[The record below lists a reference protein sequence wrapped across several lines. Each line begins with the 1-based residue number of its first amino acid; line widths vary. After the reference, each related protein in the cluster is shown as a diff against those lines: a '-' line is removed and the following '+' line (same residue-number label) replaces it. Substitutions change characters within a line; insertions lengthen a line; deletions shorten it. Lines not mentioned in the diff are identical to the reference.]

1 MSGAMTGTRGARV
14 AGVATHLPSRWT
26 PSAECEA
33 RIAAES
39 GGFRPPPGIVLRAT
53 GITGR
58 HVMPDDWQA
67 SDLAVAAAGKLLAD
81 QGLEIGDVDLLLF
94 ASASQDLVEPATSHI
109 VAAALGAR
117 CPVFDVKNA
126 CNSVL
131 NAVQVGEAL
140 IRAGQHDRV
149 LVVTGESPSRAT
161 RWQVR
166 DLRQLAESFA
176 GYTLSDCGAALLLEA
191 CEDGDGIL
199 AQGHTADSS
208 AWTAGTL
215 PGGGSRQPRDLDAT
229 YFHLDGG
236 RLKEAFEA
244 VGPSVLSDVLD
255 RAGIAWDDCDLVA
268 VHQVTLPYVNAFADR
283 CGIDRSLLQ
292 ITVAEHGNCAS
303 ASLPLQ
309 LERAVQTGRVERG
322 SLVALV
328 GLAGGISVGTMVLRW

>member
-1 MSGAMTGTRGARV
+1 
-14 AGVATHLPSRWT
+14 VATHLPSRWT
-26 PSAECEA
+26 PSAEAEA
-33 RIAAES
+33 RITTES

-67 SDLAVAAAGKLLAD
+67 SDLAVAAAAKLLAD
-81 QGLEIGDVDLLLF
+81 QGLDVTDVDLLLF

-109 VAAALGAR
+109 VAASLGAR

-131 NAVQVGEAL
+131 NAIQVAEAL
-140 IRAGQHDRV
+140 IRTGQHERV

-191 CEDGDGIL
+191 CDDGEGVL
-199 AQGHTADSS
+199 AQGHRADST

-215 PGGGSRQPRDLDAT
+215 PGGGSRRPRDLDAT
-229 YFHLDGG
+229 YFHLDGA
-236 RLKEAFEA
+236 RLKAAFEA
-244 VGPSVLSDVLD
+244 IGPEVLTGVLD
-255 RAGIAWDDCDLVA
+255 DAGITWRDCDLVA
-268 VHQVTLPYVNAFADR
+268 VHQVTLPYVHAFADR
-283 CGIDRSLLQ
+283 CGIDRDRLE

-303 ASLPLQ
+303 ATLPLQ

-328 GLAGGISVGTMVLRW
+328 GLAGGISVGTVVLRW

>member
-1 MSGAMTGTRGARV
+1 MDSSTGARI

-26 PSAECEA
+26 TSAESEQRVVDA
-33 RIAAES
+33 S
-39 GGFRPPPGIVLRAT
+39 GGFRPPPGIISRAT
-53 GITGR
+53 GIAGR

-67 SDLAVAAAGKLLAD
+67 SDLAVAATGKLLAD
-81 QGLEIGDVDLLLF
+81 QGLDVGDIDLLLF

-131 NAVQVGEAL
+131 NAVQVADAL
-140 IRAGQHDRV
+140 VRAGQYRRV

-161 RWQVR
+161 RWAVR

-176 GYTLSDCGAALLLEA
+176 GYTLSDAGAALLVEA
-191 CEDGDGIL
+191 CPAGEGIL
-199 AQGHTADSS
+199 AQGYTADST

-215 PGGGSRQPRDLDAT
+215 PGGGSRSPRDPEST
-229 YFHLDGG
+229 YFHLDGA
-236 RLKEAFEA
+236 RLKAAFEA
-244 VGPSVLSDVLD
+244 IGPASVTGVLQQ
-255 RAGIAWDDCDLVA
+255 AGVTWDDCDLVA

-292 ITVAEHGNCAS
+292 ITVTEHGNCAS